1 MTFDDDQAS
10 LTLSFYS
17 LGEDEPFLNRL
28 TSWFTQG
35 NLIHVELGFKDG
47 CACSVWSGENVYLK
61 NRQFRNQAYKF
72 VTLKVTPQ
80 QAFAVR
86 KFAQK
91 QVGKP
96 FNKSGFYR
104 ALLPWP
110 FYRTT
115 DEKQWFCSELIARCL
130 QHANILEHLNPART
144 SPELVY
150 KEIRHHPLAFVNS
163 NEFKDTTQINMFSA
177 LHSTKNG
184 PKYQQLSTFEF
195 D

>member
-1 MTFDDDQAS
+1 MTSDDQHTC

-47 CACSVWSGENVYLK
+47 CACSVWSGEDVYVK

-80 QAFAVR
+80 EAFAVR
-86 KFAQK
+86 KYAQK

-104 ALLPWP
+104 SLFPWP
-110 FYRTT
+110 FYRKT
-115 DEKQWFCSELIARCL
+115 DEKQWFCSELVVSCL
-130 QHANILEHLNPART
+130 QRAGILEHMNPARS

-150 KEIRHHPLAFVNS
+150 KHMRCHPLAFVNS
-163 NEFKDTTQINMFSA
+163 NNFKETTEINLFSA
-177 LHSTKNG
+177 LHSTK
-184 PKYQQLSTFEF
+184 YHQLPTSEF

>member
-1 MTFDDDQAS
+1 MSPIYYKNGLIPVYIHAPTHHNYRVKTHAVDCVHFMTSDDQHTC

-47 CACSVWSGENVYLK
+47 CACSVWSGEDVYVK

-80 QAFAVR
+80 EAFAVR
-86 KFAQK
+86 KYAQK

-104 ALLPWP
+104 SLFPWP
-110 FYRTT
+110 FYRKT
-115 DEKQWFCSELIARCL
+115 DEKQWF
-130 QHANILEHLNPART
+130 
-144 SPELVY
+144 
-150 KEIRHHPLAFVNS
+150 
-163 NEFKDTTQINMFSA
+163 
-177 LHSTKNG
+177 
-184 PKYQQLSTFEF
+184 
-195 D
+195 